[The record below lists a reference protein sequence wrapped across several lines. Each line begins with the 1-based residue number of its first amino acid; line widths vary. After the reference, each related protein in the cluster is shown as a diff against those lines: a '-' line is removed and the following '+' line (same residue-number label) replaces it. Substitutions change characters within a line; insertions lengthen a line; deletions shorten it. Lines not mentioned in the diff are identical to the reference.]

1 MPCAS
6 PSANSTPRCSSET
19 MRKVASKVFLTK
31 GVGRHKEK
39 LAAFELALRGAGI
52 AQFNLVTVSSILPPH
67 CKVVSKTEGLKLLA
81 PGQVL
86 HVVMSRAESNEPH
99 RHLAASVGVA
109 IPRDRSMYGYLSE
122 HHAFGQTDE
131 QAGDYAE
138 DLAAQML
145 ATILDI
151 PFDPDTS
158 YDERRDVWRLSDS
171 IVRTRNV
178 SQSARG
184 AKDGRWTSVVAACV
198 LVED

>member
-1 MPCAS
+1 L
-6 PSANSTPRCSSET
+6 
-19 MRKVASKVFLTK
+19 VATKAFLTK
-31 GVGRHKEK
+31 GVGRHTEK
-39 LAAFELALRGAGI
+39 LAAFELALRMADI
-52 AQFNLVTVSSILPPH
+52 AQFNLVTVSSIFPPH
-67 CKVVSKTEGLKLLA
+67 CKVVPKKEGLKHLS
-81 PGQVL
+81 PGQIL

-109 IPRDRSMYGYLSE
+109 IPKDRSMYGYLSE

-131 QAGDYAE
+131 VAGDYAE

-145 ATILDI
+145 ATII
-151 PFDPDTS
+151 NVPFDADTS
-158 YDERRDVWRLSDS
+158 YDERRDMWRLSDQ

-198 LVED
+198 LVDA

>member
-1 MPCAS
+1 MP
-6 PSANSTPRCSSET
+6 
-19 MRKVASKVFLTK
+19 ASKAFLTK
-31 GVGRHKEK
+31 GVGRHRER
-39 LAAFELALRGAGI
+39 LAAFELALRSAGI
-52 AQFNLVTVSSILPPH
+52 AQYNLVSVSSILPAH
-67 CKVVSKTEGLKLLA
+67 CRIVSRGVGVKLLEA
-81 PGQVL
+81 GEVV
-86 HVVMSRAESNEPH
+86 HVIMSRAESNEPH

-109 IPRDRSMYGYLSE
+109 IPKDRSNYGYLSE

-131 QAGDYAE
+131 QAGEYAE

-145 ATILDI
+145 ATILNV

-158 YDERRDVWRLSDS
+158 YDERRDIWKLSGQ

-198 LVED
+198 LIED